1 MSTRIVRWA
10 VAVSGLTAAFA
21 LASPAAHA
29 ASGAASA
36 TASGPVAD
44 SAASA
49 ALARGFAGR
58 FSSRAD
64 CEQAGYGYL
73 FHCVKRGNWWDLYI
87 DGTG

>member
-1 MSTRIVRWA
+1 MSTRIIRWA
-10 VAVSGLTAAFA
+10 IAVSGLTAAFA
-21 LASPAAHA
+21 LASSAAHA
-29 ASGAASA
+29 APGAASA

-49 ALARGFAGR
+49 ASARDYAGR
-58 FSSRAD
+58 FTSRAD

-73 FHCVKRGNWWDLYI
+73 FHCVRSGNWWYLYI